1 MTTNIQTFAGNIGIG
16 TNDPGSYKLNVNGS
30 VQANSL
36 VVGGVTNSEVPV
48 GMIALWYGT
57 VLNIPTGW
65 TFCNGIAVAKS
76 DGSGNITPPNL
87 KDKFILGATADSP
100 TAPYPGQTGG
110 SHNRSLNTD
119 NLAQHSHSVTVN
131 NSVDHQHGSSTNS
144 SGNHGHGLNSYG
156 GYALGTFGPNQNT
169 VGCFN
174 GYRLSASLLDCTL
187 GTHCGTT
194 SAGDHNHGVNINSG
208 GAHDHSTSAGNAG
221 NGAAFDNRAAFYVL
235 AYIMKI

>member
-57 VLNIPTGW
+57 VANIPTGW
-65 TFCNGIAVAKS
+65 TFCNGTAVAKS

-87 KDKFILGATADSP
+87 RDKFILGATADSP

-110 SHNRSLNTD
+110 SHNRTLSTN
-119 NLAQHSHSVTVN
+119 NLASHAHSVTVN
-131 NSVDHQHGSSTNS
+131 DSSDHQHGAGSNG
-144 SGNHGHGLNSYG
+144 SGSHGHGLRSFN
-156 GYALGTFGPNQNT
+156 YALGTRGPNQNT
-169 VGCFN
+169 IGCFN
-174 GYRLSASLLDCTL
+174 GYILSQGYVNCTL
-187 GTHCGTT
+187 GSPGGTNGAPNHT
-194 SAGDHNHGVNINSG
+194 HGVNINSG
-208 GAHDHSTSAGNAG
+208 GAHAHSGSAGNAG

>member
-57 VLNIPTGW
+57 VANIPDGW
-65 TFCNGIAVAKS
+65 TFCNGTAVSKS

-87 KDKFILGATADSP
+87 RDKFILGATADSP

-110 SHNRSLNTD
+110 NHSTTLSTD
-119 NLAQHSHSVTVN
+119 NLASHAHSVTVN
-131 NSVDHQHGSSTNS
+131 DSPNHQHGAGTNGAGS
-144 SGNHGHGLNSYG
+144 HGHGLRSFN
-156 GYALGTFGPNQNT
+156 YALGTYGPNQNT
-169 VGCFN
+169 IGCFN
-174 GYRLSASLLDCTL
+174 GYRLSQSYVNCTL
-187 GTHCGTT
+187 GAPGGTNAAPNHT
-194 SAGDHNHGVNINSG
+194 HGVNINSG
-208 GAHDHSTSAGNAG
+208 GAHAHNTSAANAG
-221 NGAAFDNRAAFYVL
+221 NGVAFDNRAAYYVL